1 MITLKGV
8 IMNISELQLLARK
21 HALANAIKF
30 NGKANPGSVIA
41 KIISEMPEAKT
52 EMKIVAKEVNE
63 IIKHINELHIDLQM
77 QELQEKFPEM
87 LEEKKKEERNIFAVL
102 NIKPED
108 KVVSGFPPGPE
119 KYPHI
124 GHAKACLMNYLLAKQ
139 YNGKFI
145 LRFEDTNPDLVKAEF
160 YDVIQDNL
168 KWLGVEWDELLYASD
183 YMDTY
188 YNYAIQAIKDNNVY
202 VCFCDQETISASR
215 ETGEACECR
224 SRTIDENLKLFEDI
238 KTYAAKKAIVR
249 LKIDLQHQNTTLR
262 DPTIFR
268 IIETPHA
275 RLGTKYKLW
284 PNYDWQNAII
294 DSITGITIRVRSKEF
309 ELRNELQR
317 YIQTILGLRQTR
329 TYEFARFNLEGVESS
344 GRKIREKV
352 NSGEYV
358 GWDDPRLTT
367 IVALKRRGFLP
378 ESIKNFVVNT
388 GMSKSESTLTWDDL
402 IIQNKRILDK
412 TSKRFFMMYDY
423 DKITIENAPHQTIK
437 LKYHP
442 DKSELGHRE
451 IETEKEFFVLK
462 SDSNEFKDG
471 NLYRFMDCLNFRKQD
486 NLFVF
491 DSLDYDTFK
500 SEGKKIMH
508 WLPAYGNIDIEI
520 LMDDASTINGVA
532 EHNIKH
538 LKVDEVIQ
546 FERFGFCR
554 LDEIVKRNGKEVYKF
569 WFTHK

>member
-1 MITLKGV
+1 
-8 IMNISELQLLARK
+8 MNTEELQITIRK
-21 HALANAIKF
+21 HALSNAIKF
-30 NGKANPGSVIA
+30 NGKANAGSVIA
-41 KIISEMPEAKT
+41 KIIAEFPEAKSD
-52 EMKIVAKEVNE
+52 MKTVSKEVNE
-63 IIKHINELHIDLQM
+63 ILKHINELPLDVQM
-77 QELQEKFPEM
+77 QELQEHFPEM
-87 LEEKKKEERNIFAVL
+87 LEKKEKEERNIFAVL
-102 NIKPED
+102 NLKPED

-145 LRFEDTNPDLVKAEF
+145 LRFEDTNPDLVKAQF
-160 YDVIQDNL
+160 YDVIQENL

-183 YMDTY
+183 YMNVY
-188 YNYAIQAIKDNNVY
+188 YEYALKALSDNNAY
-202 VCFCDQETISASR
+202 VCFCDQETISNSR
-215 ETGEACECR
+215 ENGQECACR
-224 SRTIDENLKLFEDI
+224 SRAIDENLRLFEDI
-238 KTYAAKKAIVR
+238 KTYPQGKAIVR

-275 RLGTKYKLW
+275 RLGTEYKLW

-317 YIQTILGLRQTR
+317 YIQTILGIRQTR

-352 NSGEYV
+352 NSGEYL

-367 IVALKRRGFLP
+367 IVALRRRGFLP

-412 TSKRFFMMYDY
+412 TSKRFFMMHDY
-423 DKITIENAPHQTIK
+423 ETIIIENAPHQVIK

-442 DKSELGHRE
+442 DKVELGHRE
-451 IETEKEFFVLK
+451 IEVEKEFFVLK
-462 SDSNEFKDG
+462 SDFSEFKEG
-471 NLYRFMDCLNFRKQD
+471 NLYRLMDCLNFRKQE
-486 NLFVF
+486 NRLIF
-491 DSLDYDTFK
+491 DSLDYETFK

-508 WLPAYGNIDIEI
+508 YLPAYGNIDIEI
-520 LMDDASTINGVA
+520 LMDDATTLTGVA
-532 EHNIKH
+532 EHNIKN
-538 LKVDEVIQ
+538 VQVNEVIQ
-546 FERFGFCR
+546 FERFGFAR
-554 LDEIVKRNGKEVYKF
+554 LDAIEKHHGKELYKF

>member
-1 MITLKGV
+1 
-8 IMNISELQLLARK
+8 MNISEIQLLSRK
-21 HALANAIKF
+21 HALANAVKF
-30 NGKANPGSVIA
+30 NGKANPAAVIA
-41 KIISEMPEAKT
+41 KLIAEIPECKS

-63 IIKHINELHIDLQM
+63 IIKHINELPLDLQM
-77 QELQEKFPEM
+77 QELQEKYPEM
-87 LEEKKKEERNIFAVL
+87 LEKKEREERNIFAVL
-102 NIKPED
+102 NIKPEE
-108 KVVSGFPPGPE
+108 KIVSGFPPGPE

-145 LRFEDTNPDLVKAEF
+145 LRFEDTNPDLVKAQF
-160 YDVIQDNL
+160 YDVIQENL
-168 KWLGVEWDELLYASD
+168 QWLGVEWDELIYASD
-183 YMDTY
+183 YMEKY
-188 YNYAIQAIKDNNVY
+188 YDYALQAIKDNNAY
-202 VCFCDQETISASR
+202 VCFCDQETISKSR
-215 ETGEACECR
+215 ETGDACNCR
-224 SRTIDENLKLFEDI
+224 TRSIEENLKLFEEI
-238 KTYAAKKAIVR
+238 KSYDTGKAIVR

-268 IIETPHA
+268 LIDTPHA
-275 RLGTKYKLW
+275 RVGTEYRLW

-317 YIQTILGLRQTR
+317 YIQNILGLRQTR

-352 NSGEYV
+352 NSGEYI

-367 IVALKRRGFLP
+367 IVALRRRGFLP

-423 DKITIENAPHQTIK
+423 EKIFIENSPYQRIK

-442 DKSELGHRE
+442 DIDDLGHRE
-451 IETEKEFFVLK
+451 LETEKDFLVLK
-462 SDSNEFKDG
+462 SDLKEFKDG
-471 NLYRFMDCLNFRKQD
+471 ELYRFMDCLNFRKNNNIYQ
-486 NLFVF
+486 F
-491 DSLDYDTFK
+491 DSLEYETFK
-500 SEGKKIMH
+500 SKGKKIMH
-508 WLPAYGNIDIEI
+508 WLPAYGNVDIEI
-520 LMDDASTINGVA
+520 LMNDASKINGVA
-532 EHNIKH
+532 ENNIKH
-538 LKVDEVIQ
+538 LKVGEIIQ

-554 LDEIVKRNGKEVYKF
+554 LDEIHKERGREIYKF